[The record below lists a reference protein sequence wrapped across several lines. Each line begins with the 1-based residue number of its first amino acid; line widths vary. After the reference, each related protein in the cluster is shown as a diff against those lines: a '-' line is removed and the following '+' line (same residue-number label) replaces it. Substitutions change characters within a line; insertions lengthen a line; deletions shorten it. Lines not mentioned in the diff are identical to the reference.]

1 MLNFLQEAFLIGV
14 NNMYNTNK
22 SLNDDLVKK
31 KSIRPSNLNWVWYQ
45 TLESKIKKWYL
56 VKKQTKMT
64 FY

>member
-1 MLNFLQEAFLIGV
+1 MLKFLQEAFLVGV

-31 KSIRPSNLNWVWYQ
+31 KSIRPSNLNYVWYK
-45 TLESKIKKWYL
+45 TLESKIKKWCL
-56 VKKQTKMT
+56 VKNQTKMT

>member
-1 MLNFLQEAFLIGV
+1 MLNFLQEAFLVGV
-14 NNMYNTNK
+14 NNIYNTNK